1 MTKLRKIG
9 LSALCGSLAAFSA
22 TAGELTVSGGA
33 TVTWSQNSKETT
45 GNPLGMA
52 SAVSFAGSGELDG
65 GQTVSLAI
73 DNNDRSAFSVASMSL
88 GTNSIGTFKLS
99 LGTGG
104 VGVDSYDD
112 KMPSAWEETWGTSLG
127 TGVDLISGVGASTS
141 LEWTLPTVGGVTLAA
156 AVAPVNDGVQSND
169 KSGSGSVGGEAKGM
183 GYDVTLNINPTIGGD
198 VLSGLN
204 IFGGYSTTEK
214 SNPSLKAGS
223 NAETNEDVEEGTVGF
238 TYAFGPV
245 ELGTQVTGEY
255 LGARGA
261 TSNTEVA
268 GYKNVM
274 WAVAF
279 NVNDNLSLSYAEMD
293 SKKMW
298 ENQGT
303 NESVQMNV
311 ESYQLAY
318 TMGGASIKIAETE
331 VSQALYSTA
340 ANQDKDGTTVAL
352 TLAF

>member
-1 MTKLRKIG
+1 MTKLRKVG

-33 TVTWSQNSKETT
+33 TATWSSNSQETT

-183 GYDVTLNINPTIGGD
+183 GYDVTININPQIGGD

-214 SNPSLKAGS
+214 TNPSLKSGT

-238 TYAFGPV
+238 TYAIGPI
-245 ELGTQVTGEY
+245 EFGTQVTGEY

-279 NVNDNLSLSYAEMD
+279 NINDNLSVSYAELD

-303 NESVQMNV
+303 NESVELTT
-311 ESYQLAY
+311 ESMQLAY
-318 TMGGASIKIAETE
+318 TVGGASIKIAETD
-331 VSQALYSTA
+331 VAQALYSTA
-340 ANQDKDGTTVAL
+340 TTADKEGTTVAL

>member
-73 DNNDRSAFSVASMSL
+73 DNDDKSAFSVASMSL

-169 KSGSGSVGGEAKGM
+169 KSGSGAAGGEAKGM
-183 GYDVTLNINPTIGGD
+183 GYDVTININPQIGGD

-214 SNPSLKAGS
+214 TNPSLKAGS
-223 NAETNEDVEEGTVGF
+223 NAETNEDVEEGTLGF
-238 TYAFGPV
+238 TYAIGPI
-245 ELGTQVTGEY
+245 EIGTQVTGEY

-261 TSNTEVA
+261 SSNTEVA

-274 WAVAF
+274 WGVAF
-279 NVNDNLSLSYAEMD
+279 NINDNLSISYAELD
-293 SKKMW
+293 SRKMW

-303 NESVQMNV
+303 NESVELNT
-311 ESYQLAY
+311 ESMQLAY
-318 TMGGASIKIAETE
+318 TVGGASIKIAETD
-331 VSQALYSTA
+331 VAQALYSTA
-340 ANQDKDGTTVAL
+340 TTADKEGTTVAL